1 PSWREQRATEGALR
15 AAHAQREWA
24 DRSASEPRRR
34 DELRVVLTS
43 FFTIY
48 CTLLELSVDPY
59 PEVATL
65 AQTVVDYITALLL
78 ESPFAKLPTAD
89 FPKSIP
95 PRQIHYPHQPK
106 AGLDDD
112 KHPRASQIGRMTDT
126 LKRTTSFAA
135 TLKNIATGYAFPT
148 PESPGVEPD
157 SAGGFLS
164 KDVPRPH
171 LASAQYTPP
180 FLPSA
185 NALFTSPA
193 HEKSRTTP
201 STPTSSHSPR
211 LTKSLSGSPRNQH
224 LPLPKFT
231 TDPRMYSHTHG
242 HGYSAADIIEALV
255 EEDLERLRGR
265 KHRGAAPPAS
275 SDGTES
281 SMTGSGLSALCTGE
295 GLANVLPLKSKYFDW
310 SCEYFLEP
318 QMRQSEEDEPGSVTY
333 NELMWRRQRN
343 EKILYSTDHQAGVAP
358 HCPWDRPVS
367 HFSIDGPSLKMKFHQ
382 FDPHIAVI
390 DDATSLSVWDW
401 SKKKKVVRFNNGNPA
416 GSAITGVHFVNEDAQ
431 TMVLTCSAEGTVRIF
446 RNYDVQ
452 RSHDPMEMVTS
463 FRALNHTIPLQK
475 GSGLVSDWQQ
485 ESGLLLVGGDSRVV
499 RVWDGFQELCLAE
512 IFTQMDTC
520 VTSVAFDPDG
530 PNAFLASSADGRLCL
545 YDRRI
550 GGNASM
556 VRNWHRHQS
565 WIESLHWQ
573 KGGNKAIMTASLDG
587 EVRLWDLRDRD
598 GVGISGKKW
607 QPHGNA
613 LGNFALHPKAAVF
626 AV

>member
-1 PSWREQRATEGALR
+1 
-15 AAHAQREWA
+15 
-24 DRSASEPRRR
+24 
-34 DELRVVLTS
+34 
-43 FFTIY
+43 
-48 CTLLELSVDPY
+48 
-59 PEVATL
+59 
-65 AQTVVDYITALLL
+65 YI
-78 ESPFAKLPTAD
+78 
-89 FPKSIP
+89 
-95 PRQIHYPHQPK
+95 
-106 AGLDDD
+106 
-112 KHPRASQIGRMTDT
+112 
-126 LKRTTSFAA
+126 
-135 TLKNIATGYAFPT
+135 
-148 PESPGVEPD
+148 
-157 SAGGFLS
+157 
-164 KDVPRPH
+164 
-171 LASAQYTPP
+171 PP

-224 LPLPKFT
+224 LPLPKLT

-265 KHRGAAPPAS
+265 KHRGAAPPVS

-295 GLANVLPLKSKYFDW
+295 CLANVLPLKSKYFDW

-343 EKILYSTDHQAGVAP
+343 EKILYSTDHQAGVAA

-367 HFSIDGPSLKMKFHQ
+367 HFLIDGPPLRMKFHQ

-401 SKKKKVVRFNNGNPA
+401 SKKKKMVTFNNGNPA

-463 FRALNHTIPLQK
+463 FCVLNHTIPLQK

-499 RVWDGFQELCLAE
+499 RVWDGFQELCLA
-512 IFTQMDTC
+512 MSWLG
-520 VTSVAFDPDG
+520 V
-530 PNAFLASSADGRLCL
+530 LL
-545 YDRRI
+545 I
-550 GGNASM
+550 GGLFPAF
-556 VRNWHRHQS
+556 
-565 WIESLHWQ
+565 SLHTLLTSIPHTRTLVTNPHTPTTQ
-573 KGGNKAIMTASLDG
+573 TG
-587 EVRLWDLRDRD
+587 DLHSNEHLRY
-598 GVGISGKKW
+598 
-607 QPHGNA
+607 
-613 LGNFALHPKAAVF
+613 LGRV
-626 AV
+626 